1 VPFVFA
7 TFTRSSKRNLR
18 RPIKEGDCI
27 IMIVPAGS
35 QGTYGELRST
45 DTGQITKEL
54 KKEQNTAWN
63 TKK

>member
-1 VPFVFA
+1 
-7 TFTRSSKRNLR
+7 
-18 RPIKEGDCI
+18 
-27 IMIVPAGS
+27 MIVPAGS